1 MKLAQGLSG
10 SVFCL
15 LLLFPVVIG
24 AENVMVGKGVVVKA
38 GTTVESAVSFGDDV
52 QVYGTVTDAAVSFGS
67 DVVVENGGKILGDAV
82 SIGGSIRVND
92 NGSIGR
98 DAVSLGGTVDVSPSG
113 IISGQVVKIQEKWSG
128 FSRSWREHW
137 KYQNPMSDAWN
148 SFLKVIVFG
157 PLIGV
162 GGILGAFLLV
172 FFFMMRL
179 LLLLAVAILA
189 VLFFPEQV
197 NRLARFTGGKFGM
210 SFLMGLLI
218 MVVMPFFFLFMLVT
232 ILGIPFI
239 PLAAACLFL
248 IYLYGSVGVALW
260 AGRLFPKASS
270 RSDMMNTIIGVL
282 AISLLR
288 LVPGVGLLVWIL
300 LVTVSLGSVILS
312 RMGAQQYQAQ

>member
-1 MKLAQGLSG
+1 MRLAQGLCG
-10 SVFCL
+10 FVFCL
-15 LLLFPVVIG
+15 LFFFSGAAG
-24 AENVMVGKGVVVKA
+24 AEFATGKNVVVKA
-38 GTTVESAVSFGDDV
+38 GTTVDSAVSFGDEV
-52 QVYGTVTDAAVSFGS
+52 QVYGTVTDAAVSFGG

-82 SIGGSIRVND
+82 SIGGSIRVNE

-98 DAVSLGGTVDVSPSG
+98 DAVSLGGTVDVVPSG
-113 IISGQVVKIQEKWSG
+113 IVSGQVVKIKENWSG
-128 FSRSWREHW
+128 FSRGWRQHW

-148 SFLKVIVFG
+148 SFLKLIFLG

-162 GGILGAFLLV
+162 GGILGAFLLI

-179 LLLLAVAILA
+179 LLWLAVAILA

-248 IYLYGSVGVALW
+248 IYLYGSAGVALW

-270 RSDMMNTIIGVL
+270 RSDMMNAIIGVL

-312 RMGAQQYQAQ
+312 RMGAQIFPAQ